1 MYLASVCKAPELW
14 RGLFDLP
21 LHENKTSKK
30 RTKHVRYGIIPS

>member
-1 MYLASVCKAPELW
+1 MHLTSVCKVPELL

-30 RTKHVRYGIIPS
+30 RTKRVQYGIIPS